1 MLLVWRR
8 MILRVGVGALV
19 GFVGLAAMGC
29 AATAGSG
36 ADESSA
42 ADSLPQKTYLA
53 IGDSVAFAW
62 DPTLPKTNGQ
72 VIASSYKG
80 YADLIGQR
88 LDLHVD
94 NSACPGEAS
103 GSFLDKTAE
112 DNGCRANRAAY
123 KLHTDWGG
131 ADTQMDFVVSYLK
144 SAIAAGNPPELIT
157 MSIGG
162 NDGLLLQKDCAAWG
176 FAASGCDLVKLPFAV
191 HNYRDHLD
199 TILKTIDGTG
209 WRGTMVL
216 VTTHAPDYSDA
227 IANFGL
233 THFNEEM
240 QKAIADTQ
248 KGLGM
253 KVVIADAFGA
263 FKEKANA
270 FGGKTCE
277 TGLLIKLPDGT
288 CDIHPSAAG
297 HQLIADQIEKA
308 FAGK

>member
-1 MLLVWRR
+1 M
-8 MILRVGVGALV
+8 GPDDGARQRSYV
-19 GFVGLAAMGC
+19 
-29 AATAGSG
+29 
-36 ADESSA
+36 
-42 ADSLPQKTYLA
+42 
-53 IGDSVAFAW
+53 VAS
-62 DPTLPKTNGQ
+62 N
-72 VIASSYKG
+72 YKG
-80 YADLIGQR
+80 YTDLIGQR

-123 KLHTDWGG
+123 KLHTDWGT
-131 ADTQMDFVVSYLK
+131 ATTQMDFVVSYLK
-144 SAIAAGNPPELIT
+144 TAIANGNPPELIT

-162 NDGLLLQKDCAAWG
+162 NDGLLLQKDCTDWG
-176 FAASGCDLVKLPFAV
+176 FAASGCDLDEAPLRGQHHYK
-191 HNYRDHLD
+191 DHLE
-199 TILKTIDGTG
+199 TVLKTVDGTG
-209 WRGTMVL
+209 WRGTFVL

-233 THFNEEM
+233 THFNDEI
-240 QKAIADTQ
+240 QNSIGDTQ

-263 FKEKANA
+263 FKDKASA

-288 CDIHPSAAG
+288 CDIHPSPAG
-297 HQLIADQIEKA
+297 HQLIADQIQKA
-308 FAGK
+308 YPGQ